1 MAEGAGRSES
11 PVSGAQV
18 RVRRSALLF
27 TAPLVLL
34 AVLTVVLIWES
45 VRANMAPGDQA
56 QWPWRLHLMGME
68 VLGSLLAV
76 SLGVVLARAQYA
88 RTVRPH
94 LGWRGVWAKGMLADG
109 APAWRVGILNGGQY
123 TAVIESWNIRVVMRG
138 EEDVPDAPW
147 SSVSGAAAELS
158 AAGFAAGT
166 DFRLIEFGAGFPLM
180 GGVGA
185 HETVLV
191 GAFSEGFAQRVES
204 LYVRARVTDV
214 AGDTHERITDCM
226 KGMWTDRAVPFE

>member
-1 MAEGAGRSES
+1 MAEDAGRDEI

-18 RVRRSALLF
+18 RVRRSVLLF
-27 TAPLVLL
+27 TVPLALL
-34 AVLTVVLIWES
+34 AVLTAVLVWES
-45 VRANMAPGDQA
+45 IRSNVTPGAQS
-56 QWPWRLHLMGME
+56 QWPWRLHLMDTE
-68 VLGSLLAV
+68 VLGSLLAL

-94 LGWRGVWAKGMLADG
+94 LGWRGIWVKGALVGG

-123 TAVIESWNIRVVMRG
+123 TAVIDSWNIRVVLKG
-138 EEDVPDAPW
+138 EEDAPDGPW
-147 SSVSGAAAELS
+147 KSVSGAAAEL
-158 AAGFAAGT
+158 ATAGFVAGV

-180 GGVGA
+180 GGVGG

-191 GAFSEGFAQRVES
+191 GAFSEGFARQVES

-226 KGMWTDRAVPFE
+226 KGMWTDRAVAAE